1 MKKLSKLLALAA
13 GFAILCFAGC
23 SDGDVS
29 GSAATQANDKTSNLK
44 EYEVSLFAEDGTALD
59 LSKWGVSEEETADS
73 SRTIVAKGLGAD
85 IEDADKVEFYLWGN
99 NALNTTDTSMSNPK
113 KVKFTLNDAT
123 ASTTVGKVELGLSA
137 SRWNLTLVAVDKSK
151 IASLASVS
159 TATLPG
165 IAYYIGYANVD
176 LRSAT
181 SIKFYLSADGLTGP
195 GVLKLTFKF
204 DGMDGATGNTTAT
217 ATDPAV
223 SEKGTWTKE
232 HADLLIEKSYTISA
246 DVTSRLTSV
255 GSSTSQAIDIAKF
268 LPTKTNASDPYAGT
282 EGKSAADGE
291 TKTWGSVPPGT
302 YNLEVKFNCPTS
314 SGSTDPAK
322 EYVWSDVLIV
332 LPNQTI
338 EQTVYVPDIVL
349 FKPKSPATFKVG
361 YETASLN
368 KNSNTYNAVLAWEDS
383 SNNEKYFEVQ
393 YTDLEGSTSLLSA
406 AVDDDTKWEAATTSL
421 SANQKKSIKDDFYG
435 NTPAGWVAGS
445 LIKNNKEAVV
455 KLSLGRRYLF
465 RIAAVNDAGHSDWT
479 YATYDLATATQ
490 AISTGGG
497 TKSYTPAGYAI
508 NEIDS
513 TTNDYAPTAT
523 YAICANLY
531 RLTYHLNGGEYD
543 FDGTTTKTADLVYYL
558 SQPAEPATLTDDGA
572 TPPVITD
579 GIPIFTPIGD
589 PDATTPTY
597 PTLFKGSN
605 SWTSWRRGIVEGK
618 VYQNEGSDRP
628 SYTAGTPATS
638 SVTLTKGPLV
648 CYKPDG
654 YLGYQNL
661 DLFASY
667 TVAAADV
674 EIYNDHDYEFL
685 DDEISITGATGAGHA
700 YEFAY
705 TTTTSSTSLTLN
717 YTKGTHP
724 VTFDYDSMI
733 VSIKNV
739 ASAET
744 VAIGTFNST
753 SSTYV
758 FDIAAFGEGKFYIT
772 VVGEYKGRQY
782 SYGVILTI
790 VDNS

>member
-13 GFAILCFAGC
+13 GFAILCFASC
-23 SDGDVS
+23 SDADVS
-29 GSAATQANDKTSNLK
+29 GTAATQVNDKTGNLK
-44 EYEVSLFAEDGTALD
+44 EYEISLFAEDGSALD
-59 LSKWGVSEEETADS
+59 LTKWGVTEEATADS

-85 IEDADKVEFYLWGN
+85 IQDATKVEFYLWGN
-99 NALNTTDTSMSNPK
+99 NVLNTADTSMSNPK
-113 KVKFTLNDAT
+113 KVKFTLNDVS

-151 IASLASVS
+151 V
-159 TATLPG
+159 TTVDATTLKG

-181 SIKFYLSADGLTGP
+181 SLKFYLSADGLTGP

-204 DGMDGATGNTTAT
+204 DGMTGATGNTAADAT
-217 ATDPAV
+217 VPN
-223 SEKGTWTKE
+223 KGTWTKE
-232 HADLLIEKSYTISA
+232 HADLLLEKSYTIAA
-246 DVTSRLTSV
+246 DVTSRLTNAV
-255 GSSTSQAIDIAKF
+255 SSPQTIDTAKF

-282 EGKSAADGE
+282 EGKDDADGE
-291 TKTWGSVPPGT
+291 TKTWTSVAPGT
-302 YNLEVKFNCPTS
+302 YNLEVKFTCPAPT
-314 SGSTDPAK
+314 GSIDPVK

-349 FKPKSPATFKVG
+349 FKPKSPATFQVG

-368 KNSNTYNAVLAWEDS
+368 KNSNTYNAVLAWTDS

-393 YTDLEGSTSLLSA
+393 YTDLEGAASLLSA
-406 AVDDDTKWEAATTSL
+406 AIDDDTKWDAATGSL
-421 SANQKKSIKDDFYG
+421 NADQKKSIKDDFYG

-490 AISTGGG
+490 TISTGIG
-497 TKSYTPAGYAI
+497 TKSYTPAEFAI

-572 TPPVITD
+572 NPPVITA

-618 VYQNEGSDRP
+618 VYQNEGTDRP

-705 TTTTSSTSLTLN
+705 TSSSPSTALVLN

-724 VTFDYDSMI
+724 VTFNYDSMI
-733 VSIKNV
+733 VTIKNV
-739 ASAET
+739 ASGET
-744 VAIGTFNST
+744 VAIGTVNST
-753 SSTYV
+753 SNAYN
-758 FDIAAFGEGKFYIT
+758 FDISAFGEGKFYIT
-772 VVGEYKGRQY
+772 VVGEYKGHQY
-782 SYGVILTI
+782 SYGVVLTI